1 VQKAL
6 ARLIFWCG
14 GGSFE
19 ATVLPLLV
27 YEKARDHFDGEARLK
42 YVRWC
47 LRYIARHARIQP
59 EYFEHATVREI
70 EREVSETSEMLR
82 DEMAHAKKAA
92 KELYVRYVAFP
103 PYHFPWVPE
112 CPEPPYM
119 YNKPY
124 DVRYFFMRNVQI
136 AEYCDVVVAFIP
148 KGVESKGSMHTIREA
163 KKRGKDTLI
172 IN

>member
-1 VQKAL
+1 MQKAL

-14 GGSFE
+14 GGPFE

-59 EYFEHATVREI
+59 EYFERATVREI

-92 KELYVRYVAFP
+92 KE
-103 PYHFPWVPE
+103 
-112 CPEPPYM
+112 
-119 YNKPY
+119 K
-124 DVRYFFMRNVQI
+124 
-136 AEYCDVVVAFIP
+136 
-148 KGVESKGSMHTIREA
+148 
-163 KKRGKDTLI
+163 
-172 IN
+172 